1 MNVPNPLRVH
11 AEVSAGIGVALLD
24 TMPQLARRRGVLL
37 ALVGRGPSPPWCSS
51 PAVLDAMVGVLVS
64 AGVPTSWCALGRAP
78 DDIAA
83 LAKLSHAD
91 GDRRTIDVSFGEQ
104 RCTLPRGWV
113 GRHLVLVTPM
123 IVDEEP
129 SADAVGPIAHGLRA
143 LTRPVGADDPE
154 LAARLVAEVFAGY
167 TWIVDA
173 EQLLLR
179 ARRATARARAR
190 PLSRVFAVGGL
201 GHDDAMVLARARELD
216 AWLLARAHGHDAAE
230 LDASFVGRAAAEP
243 WPRVRVES
251 VSAAG
256 PLWSNRAR
264 TREVRRP

>member
-37 ALVGRGPSPPWCSS
+37 ALVGRGPTPPWCSS
-51 PAVLDAMVGVLVS
+51 TTALDAMVAVLVG

-78 DDIAA
+78 ADIGA
-83 LAKLSHAD
+83 LAKLSRAE
-91 GDRRTIDVSFGEQ
+91 GDRRTLELAFGEH
-104 RCTLPRGWV
+104 RCCLPRGWV

-123 IVDEEP
+123 IVDEAPATE
-129 SADAVGPIAHGLRA
+129 AAGPLAHGLRA
-143 LTRPVGADDPE
+143 LARVTGHED
-154 LAARLVAEVFAGY
+154 LALASRVVAEVFAGY
-167 TWIVDA
+167 TWLVDA

-190 PLSRVFAVGGL
+190 PLARVYALGGL
-201 GHDDAMVLARARELD
+201 GHSDEMVRSRADAFD
-216 AWLLARAHGHDAAE
+216 AWLLARAHGRADAPLA
-230 LDASFVGRAAAEP
+230 ASFIGRAAAEP
-243 WPRVRVES
+243 WPRVRVEP

-256 PLWSNRAR
+256 PLWSPRPR